1 MLDMGLYLGKCYG
14 TYAAAQAVLLSISRI
29 SSLEKEGP
37 GMGLRLLLSV
47 VAVLFAMVP
56 VEASADGL
64 LHRASCSVVRYYVAK
79 YSAEMAE
86 AWARSKGATEAEI
99 TAARRCL
106 DGGSNRVRTAQDT
119 H

>member
-1 MLDMGLYLGKCYG
+1 
-14 TYAAAQAVLLSISRI
+14 
-29 SSLEKEGP
+29 
-37 GMGLRLLLSV
+37 MGLRLLV
-47 VAVLFAMVP
+47 IAAVLFAMAP
-56 VEASADGL
+56 VEASAEGI

-99 TAARRCL
+99 ASARRCL
-106 DGGSNRVRTAQDT
+106 DGGSHVVRTAQDN